1 MVNNLGIITMKKII
15 YAYVIALFVISSGV
29 AADSQKFSFS
39 NYVRAG
45 FDDNVYQSG
54 NDELSSGYISDILN
68 LSGKLMFSDRSDLL
82 LYWQPEVR
90 YRFET
95 EDKTLVLQDFY
106 ASYQNAL
113 SQSTVLNIS
122 DRYRYSELDY
132 NQSTDN
138 NNSSESSTE
147 YGENNLNGTVVQQL
161 NERNNLNVGAS
172 LTNRRN
178 DNDSS
183 DAIRTRD
190 FDRFGLSGLV
200 SRNLDKD
207 KQSISLGYQY
217 SNHEVANNGG
227 GVESGTLFVG
237 YDRIFTP
244 RFISTLQLGYTD
256 AEIEQANSSR
266 TSDSSNPFFELGFN
280 YDVSERTRLNSNFT
294 HSLRYTTLTAY
305 NAEKRSDFLLSLKH
319 DLTAKVNLAI
329 SVSYILSDYEFNR
342 LGNDESAEDRSTI
355 FNFRSEYRINRNH
368 FVEVGYQGRLRD
380 SEISADYERNR
391 IYLGWKLQL

>member
-1 MVNNLGIITMKKII
+1 MVNNLGIMMMRKII
-15 YAYVIALFVISSGV
+15 YAYVIVLFVISSGV
-29 AADSQKFSFS
+29 AAESQKFTFS

-45 FDDNVYQSG
+45 FDDNVFQSG
-54 NDELSSGYISDILN
+54 DDELSSGYISDILN
-68 LSGKLMFSDRSDLL
+68 LSGKLLFSDRSDLL

-113 SQSTVLNIS
+113 SRSTTLNIS

-132 NQSTDN
+132 NQTSEN
-138 NNSSESSTE
+138 NNSSEPSTE
-147 YGENNLNGTVVQQL
+147 YGENNLNGSVVQQI
-161 NERNNLNVGAS
+161 NERNNINVGAS

-183 DAIRTRD
+183 VAVRTRD
-190 FDRFGLSGLV
+190 FDRFGLSGLLM
-200 SRNLDKD
+200 RKLDKD
-207 KQSISLGYQY
+207 KQSVSLGYQY

-227 GVESGTLFVG
+227 GIESGTLFVG

-256 AEIEQANSSR
+256 AEIEHANSTG
-266 TSDSSNPFFELGFN
+266 TSDSTNPFFELGFN
-280 YDVSERTRLNSNFT
+280 YDISERTRLNSNFT

-305 NAEKRSDFLLSLKH
+305 NAEERSDILLSLKH
-319 DLTAKVNLAI
+319 DLTAKVNLAVSI
-329 SVSYILSDYEFNR
+329 SYILSDYEFKR
-342 LGNDESAEDRSTI
+342 VGGNESAEDRSTI
-355 FNFRSEYRINRNH
+355 LNFRSEYRINRNH
-368 FVEVGYQGRLRD
+368 FVEVGYQGRFRD
-380 SEISADYERNR
+380 AKTSVDYERNR
-391 IYLGWKLQL
+391 VYLGWKLQL